1 MKKIFNILGATLM
14 LVSFTSCDSL
24 LDMSPEDTM
33 SPDTYFGSTKEL
45 KLWTDGFYSQLENAD
60 DVIGINADDNIDT
73 ELGAT
78 LLGQR
83 SAADE
88 SGWNWDK
95 LRSINYYLQ
104 NSNRCKDEAGKK
116 ENDGVAYFM
125 RAYFYYVKVRRYG
138 DVPWY
143 DQVLKSDQDELLTKA
158 RDDRGVIMDHVM
170 ADLDNAIEMLPTK
183 KDVYYVTKWTA
194 LALKSRAALYEGTYR
209 KYRNMADAEKYL
221 KLAAEAGENFI
232 KNSGYKL
239 YTTGDT
245 PYRSLFN
252 SLDACSDEVILARR
266 YSSDANV
273 MHGVPFAIK
282 NSRQGFTKRFMNH
295 YLNADGTRY
304 TDKQGWENDG
314 FVAETTG
321 RDPRMAQTVLCP
333 GYIQK
338 GASSV
343 SKNDLTAL
351 TGYQPIKYIAES
363 KYDGANKAFTDWI
376 LFRTAEVYLNY
387 AEAKAELGTFG
398 RFPFVGYF
406 PLEGRSAVD

>member
-183 KDVYYVTKWTA
+183 KDVYYVTK
-194 LALKSRAALYEGTYR
+194 
-209 KYRNMADAEKYL
+209 
-221 KLAAEAGENFI
+221 
-232 KNSGYKL
+232 
-239 YTTGDT
+239 
-245 PYRSLFN
+245 
-252 SLDACSDEVILARR
+252 
-266 YSSDANV
+266 
-273 MHGVPFAIK
+273 
-282 NSRQGFTKRFMNH
+282 
-295 YLNADGTRY
+295 
-304 TDKQGWENDG
+304 
-314 FVAETTG
+314 
-321 RDPRMAQTVLCP
+321 
-333 GYIQK
+333 
-338 GASSV
+338 
-343 SKNDLTAL
+343 
-351 TGYQPIKYIAES
+351 
-363 KYDGANKAFTDWI
+363 
-376 LFRTAEVYLNY
+376 
-387 AEAKAELGTFG
+387 
-398 RFPFVGYF
+398 
-406 PLEGRSAVD
+406 